1 MKNLNQPILREISE
15 KSNKNE
21 RHYRNNNGTAT
32 CIVSNTNM
40 NYYDESEQ
48 KWKHTDNSM
57 VEKDDF
63 YEANLG
69 RFKARLYKTAEKCEV
84 SVFGENVSVSWRY
97 LGMNKPKAR
106 KGAAKI
112 KAKKSQNVDMLLG
125 SEITY
130 KNANEGIDI
139 QYIMLG
145 NNVKENIIVRKKQD
159 DYNFKYEYN
168 VIGLELRKSE
178 NGNALEFYSPITNK
192 VEFSIPAPHM
202 YDATG
207 TNSVDAYYEIEPKSN
222 NTYLVTVVASS
233 EWINSPKTKLP
244 VTVDPQL
251 NITTEQTIT
260 CYTDCF
266 LYSSSSNPGDSGFAG
281 TITDAIQLSN
291 TGTVKTTAVIEIN
304 TKNINVDKES
314 ILSACLNLTAM
325 TENTSIRVK
334 CLVYV
339 DGNFAEQTYQTWGD
353 IVSIP
358 ITEYLKNS
366 NSNIEILFYLDEYS
380 PNAYIYNTYSK
391 PPKIEID
398 YIDET
403 QQTSNKRT
411 FSLVAGAVEYLD
423 IFTGDSVT
431 VLPAVND
438 DNMGVSIS
446 NILKESNENYCCG
459 DNIRL
464 NIHETLIKNTDSE
477 LKSNYIYTDGYGDKH
492 YFKET
497 FYYTDEYGKKIAI
510 TDKSKIEISLD
521 GKLLY
526 SNGTRVYE
534 VKRTEATFD
543 GMKAT
548 TKLEGFKNIDLFEQR
563 TEEQKQMEEQID
575 SYKSVVS
582 KLVVVNEDYSLD
594 CKTENDLSNI
604 EKIKHQVERDGTK
617 YLLTEDE
624 FNSLKSILS
633 QTSVINRNISSIE
646 QSIELSKVSLT
657 NNLNSLLSSKNA
669 LLLQQALNNVDSND
683 SMKFDTI
690 EKQISTI
697 LSGSKR
703 NLSYLEYLFHSIT
716 DEFDN
721 KDTVPV
727 DSVEKALAEY
737 NRKIFNSYKVAECD
751 GTIYEGIEL
760 RFNSS
765 DEKWEIRL
773 LDPNS
778 DEVYPYSDMT
788 LLKTREGNDMFYVF
802 SPSEIDSLRSLSLA
816 LKQKDMKSTGE
827 ILNDNNEIVSIDLNN
842 SVIIAKQIED
852 IEAQINLVQRQ
863 LDALE
868 ETPADNNNKNGDL
881 ITQKTILETQREEA
895 EEQIALIKARS
906 EDNIELFLKYYKEL
920 SLLNEELNTLKK
932 NLPVN
937 YIMNDS
943 GAKGFNE
950 NGNLVVIY
958 DTHNRYI
965 ILEYEKYYT
974 GIQSGYRVSR
984 LVDNKENTIC
994 FHYDENSILSEIV
1007 DSLGKTTKFEYSTN
1021 SNGYLFYNITYSDGT
1036 SLDISKKTNFKTVL
1050 STDYETS
1057 EIRYSDSKISSIVN
1071 LSKVNSVAH
1080 NTIERSAHSKTIS
1093 HYSINFSDCFT
1104 EILDD
1109 SNNGYECS
1117 FSFDGQILEEHEIKA
1132 GLITSAVKYSYDLA
1146 NLVSVI
1152 YPTES
1157 CLDVAQ
1163 GNFVFVDEYEKTIKY
1178 DEFDKIVNDE
1188 TGYMTISDGTQQAI
1202 KNEYTY
1208 DEKDRL
1214 VKKRTTVTTITN
1226 GNTSDDYK
1234 VELFEYDK
1242 YDKLL
1247 CKKSYTEGKELI
1259 SGIFVE
1265 EHIYDKNGYEIK
1277 TVTYNS
1283 LDPSSK
1289 LYNETEINE
1298 DGHIIGVF
1306 DQCGMFKTTYDNNTV
1321 IQPNGAKVSNCTEYH
1336 SGNSAITMSTEE
1348 GEENSTQRLYTK
1360 GLLTKVISGDN
1371 VYEYTYDHKG
1381 RETSVS
1387 INGQLHISYSYEDRI
1402 TENDKTVNKVTAIYV
1417 NGDNVTVTEDLNG
1430 NILSVNERP
1439 YDYDSDASQTELNII
1454 NRYDNKHRVTQKT
1467 DISINDSVIYGYE
1480 YDAQDRV
1487 TSYSQEAIAGSS
1499 LPYSEEFLYDER
1511 GNLIEKVVNYNS
1523 ETVDT
1528 ATYEYDETTRKLK
1541 KINFAGST
1549 RIEPKLDCL
1558 GRNRG
1563 KTVYCSGAKI
1573 YSEDITYLKHGDHA
1587 TNMPLTISYGNNT
1600 ENGFVVKDRIKYKYD
1615 EMGNICEVYE
1625 NGQFVTEYKYDA
1637 LGRLVRENNKQ
1648 FGKTFVFSYDNKG
1661 NILTRTEYAFTLKDD
1676 DFVKEATGEVFE
1688 YVYSGEKLVSY
1699 NGEAFAYD
1707 EIGNPTMY
1715 RGNTLTWRF
1724 GRRLTSFGANTF
1736 DYNAEGKR
1744 IKKNNISYIYDS
1756 QGRLFAQSNGIEY
1769 FYDENSSPIAFAYLG
1784 EVYYYKKDLLGNV
1797 IEILDTTG
1805 TTVVK
1810 YTYDAWGNH
1819 KVLNPDGTE
1828 STDNTFVGNI
1838 NPIRYRSYYFDTETG
1853 LYFLQTRYYDPQIG
1867 RFINIDDISYLEP
1880 ESINGLNLYAYC
1892 LNNPIKH
1899 IDPNGN
1905 FVITIGSLITA
1916 AIIGAVVGGAI
1927 GGVYGGVTAASTGQ
1941 NIFAGIMIGILGGAI
1956 MGAGAGV
1963 AGVFL
1968 APAMAGAS
1976 ITFATATGATFVM
1989 GTAISTTAAVAIGIG
2004 TAFVSGAIG
2013 GAVVDVATQLANY
2026 GTINSVGSIGISA
2039 LQWGVINTL
2048 NAFLGSSI
2056 EALSIFDIG
2065 IGFSK
2070 TAATIVSIITNI
2082 TTGKLGLDM
2091 DVFRSKKG

>member
-1 MKNLNQPILREISE
+1 MKKLNQPILREISE
-15 KSNKNE
+15 KSKKNE

-40 NYYDESEQ
+40 NYYDETEQ

-63 YEANLG
+63 YEASLG
-69 RFKARLYKTAEKCEV
+69 RFKARLYKAAEKCEV

-207 TNSVDAYYEIEPKSN
+207 TNSVDVYYEIEPKSN

-314 ILSACLNLTAM
+314 ILSAYLNLTSM
-325 TENTSIRVK
+325 TDNTSIRVK

-353 IVSIP
+353 IVNIP
-358 ITEYLKNS
+358 ITEHLKNS

-423 IFTGDSVT
+423 IFTGDSTT

-582 KLVVVNEDYSLD
+582 KLVVVNEDCSLD
-594 CKTENDLSNI
+594 CKMENDLSNI
-604 EKIKHQVERDGTK
+604 GSIKHQVERDETK

-624 FNSLKSILS
+624 FSSLKSILS

-657 NNLNSLLSSKNA
+657 NNLKSLLSSKNS
-669 LLLQQALNNVDSND
+669 LLLQQENQNLEKSENDDVITQYKIIENQINSILNQSDLYRSHIEYLLYLIKGDKNYYNYYKNQIENYLIANKNGTVLRKINIFCENDICKVAVGGITVNAEKFCSLSINNNEYWVSKTDVDTLHSLYL
-683 SMKFDTI
+683 SLSKL
-690 EKQISTI
+690 ESTI
-697 LSGSKR
+697 
-703 NLSYLEYLFHSIT
+703 N
-716 DEFDN
+716 
-721 KDTVPV
+721 
-727 DSVEKALAEY
+727 
-737 NRKIFNSYKVAECD
+737 
-751 GTIYEGIEL
+751 
-760 RFNSS
+760 
-765 DEKWEIRL
+765 
-773 LDPNS
+773 
-778 DEVYPYSDMT
+778 
-788 LLKTREGNDMFYVF
+788 GN
-802 SPSEIDSLRSLSLA
+802 
-816 LKQKDMKSTGE
+816 T
-827 ILNDNNEIVSIDLNN
+827 LNDNNEIVSIDLNN

-852 IEAQINLVQRQ
+852 IEAQITLVQRQ

-881 ITQKTILETQREEA
+881 ITQKNILETQREEA

-932 NLPVN
+932 NLPIN

-950 NGNLVVIY
+950 NGDLVVIY

-994 FHYDENSILSEIV
+994 FHYDENSILSEMV

-1036 SLDISKKTNFKTVL
+1036 SLDVSKKTNFKTVL

-1152 YPTES
+1152 YPTEN

-1163 GNFVFVDEYEKTIKY
+1163 GNFVFIDKYEKTIKY

-1214 VKKRTTVTTITN
+1214 VKKFTTVTTITN

-1381 RETSVS
+1381 RETSVF

-1402 TENDKTVNKVTAIYV
+1402 TENGKTVNKVTATYV

-1587 TNMPLTISYGNNT
+1587 TNMPLTIS
-1600 ENGFVVKDRIKYKYD
+1600 
-1615 EMGNICEVYE
+1615 
-1625 NGQFVTEYKYDA
+1625 
-1637 LGRLVRENNKQ
+1637 
-1648 FGKTFVFSYDNKG
+1648 
-1661 NILTRTEYAFTLKDD
+1661 
-1676 DFVKEATGEVFE
+1676 
-1688 YVYSGEKLVSY
+1688 
-1699 NGEAFAYD
+1699 
-1707 EIGNPTMY
+1707 
-1715 RGNTLTWRF
+1715 
-1724 GRRLTSFGANTF
+1724 
-1736 DYNAEGKR
+1736 
-1744 IKKNNISYIYDS
+1744 
-1756 QGRLFAQSNGIEY
+1756 
-1769 FYDENSSPIAFAYLG
+1769 
-1784 EVYYYKKDLLGNV
+1784 
-1797 IEILDTTG
+1797 
-1805 TTVVK
+1805 
-1810 YTYDAWGNH
+1810 
-1819 KVLNPDGTE
+1819 
-1828 STDNTFVGNI
+1828 
-1838 NPIRYRSYYFDTETG
+1838 
-1853 LYFLQTRYYDPQIG
+1853 
-1867 RFINIDDISYLEP
+1867 
-1880 ESINGLNLYAYC
+1880 
-1892 LNNPIKH
+1892 
-1899 IDPNGN
+1899 
-1905 FVITIGSLITA
+1905 
-1916 AIIGAVVGGAI
+1916 
-1927 GGVYGGVTAASTGQ
+1927 
-1941 NIFAGIMIGILGGAI
+1941 
-1956 MGAGAGV
+1956 
-1963 AGVFL
+1963 
-1968 APAMAGAS
+1968 
-1976 ITFATATGATFVM
+1976 
-1989 GTAISTTAAVAIGIG
+1989 
-2004 TAFVSGAIG
+2004 
-2013 GAVVDVATQLANY
+2013 
-2026 GTINSVGSIGISA
+2026 
-2039 LQWGVINTL
+2039 
-2048 NAFLGSSI
+2048 
-2056 EALSIFDIG
+2056 
-2065 IGFSK
+2065 
-2070 TAATIVSIITNI
+2070 
-2082 TTGKLGLDM
+2082 
-2091 DVFRSKKG
+2091 